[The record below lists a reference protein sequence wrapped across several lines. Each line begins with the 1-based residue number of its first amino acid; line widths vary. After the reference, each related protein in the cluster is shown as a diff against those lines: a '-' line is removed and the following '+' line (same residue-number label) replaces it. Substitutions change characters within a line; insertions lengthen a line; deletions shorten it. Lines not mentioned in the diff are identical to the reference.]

1 VTDNGNLS
9 NTTSVSLWPETDL
22 QPSAITVTPDPAHA
36 VDTDHFQFDLVNH
49 GRMLTRT
56 THWILVAGTTVLCE
70 GDTLVGPLG
79 TVTIARDPIVSLTPG
94 TYSLRAVAD
103 TFNVMHE
110 TDETNNAST
119 RPLSVVTGPAGIDSA
134 PSVLSLSEAT
144 PNPGRGIVTLFLQL
158 PKPAPVSVTVH
169 DVQGRD
175 VWSTTAR
182 EYAAGR
188 WPLRWDATG
197 MSPGVYLMR
206 VRIGDLD
213 RVRRVAV
220 VR

>member
-1 VTDNGNLS
+1 
-9 NTTSVSLWPETDL
+9 
-22 QPSAITVTPDPAHA
+22 
-36 VDTDHFQFDLVNH
+36 
-49 GRMLTRT
+49 
-56 THWILVAGTTVLCE
+56 
-70 GDTLVGPLG
+70 
-79 TVTIARDPIVSLTPG
+79 
-94 TYSLRAVAD
+94 
-103 TFNVMHE
+103 
-110 TDETNNAST
+110 
-119 RPLSVVTGPAGIDSA
+119 VVTGPAGIDSA